1 MEETE
6 WKQSC
11 LFRKAH
17 PHFVA
22 KEKKEKK
29 IDSYLAKLCVQ
40 TAITRHCG
48 SLREGYTVS
57 EKVLFQ
63 KGKDFRK
70 LQYLIATGGILVH
83 HENPREILQAALQ
96 QENEKRLLKPQ
107 QPVFLLD
114 SHYLAASLGLLSEMH
129 PNIVKELVKK
139 YFHQC

>member
-22 KEKKEKK
+22 KEKKEKQ

-63 KGKDFRK
+63 RGKDFRK

-83 HENPREILQAALQ
+83 HENPHEILQAALQ

-129 PNIVKELVKK
+129 PEIAKELVKK